1 MKVIAEIFSQ
11 GEEVVCGQ
19 VVDSNAAWLSQHLN
33 DMGFAVKR
41 HTAVGDDLDDL
52 VNLIREIADRADCC
66 ICTGGL
72 GPTVDDLTA
81 EAVSIAA
88 GQTLTFDVEAMR
100 QVEAYFAR
108 RQRPMPETNRKQAYF
123 PQQAV
128 RIDNPIGSAPGFA
141 LKVQRCWFV
150 FLPGVPSEMKAMF
163 PAVQMQLRQ
172 RFDLQPDSL
181 VILRTEGI
189 GESSIQQLLQDVTL
203 PAEVQLGF
211 RASPDEVQTKL
222 LFPASFLPDVRQ
234 QIVQQV
240 ADKIGDYV
248 FAVDGLDAEQGGD
261 LLTVIDRLMSMKTHT
276 LAALETASGG
286 LLAAKCQGRDWLA
299 SAMIAKDLASAAGS
313 FTVCSESVEGIQTS
327 VQDNDVAGVA
337 QCLAAELKRQQQTEL
352 ALVQLFAGSPDDYR
366 RQDRSIV
373 LYNGLQ
379 TDAGAYQS
387 QHRLSGAPQTKQNQ
401 AALLSLDLLRRYLQN
416 KCH

>member
-11 GEEVVCGQ
+11 GEEVVSGQ
-19 VVDSNAAWLSQHLN
+19 IVDSNAAWLSQYLN
-33 DMGFAVKR
+33 EMGFTVKR
-41 HTAVGDDLDDL
+41 HTAVGDALDDL
-52 VNLIREIADRADCC
+52 VNLIREIACRADCC

-88 GQTLTFDVEAMR
+88 GQSLTFDEEAMR

-128 RIDNPIGSAPGFA
+128 RIDNPIGSAPGFV
-141 LKVQRCWFV
+141 LKVQRCLFV

-163 PAVQMQLRQ
+163 PVVQTQLQQ

-181 VILRTEGI
+181 VTLRTEGI
-189 GESSIQQLLQDVTL
+189 GESSIQQRLQDLTL
-203 PAEVQLGF
+203 PDGVQLGF

-222 LFPASFLPDVRQ
+222 LFPANFLPGERQ
-234 QIVQQV
+234 QIAQQV

-248 FAVDGLDAEQGGD
+248 FAIDGLDDRQGGD
-261 LLTVIDRLMSMKTHT
+261 LLTVIDRLMSNHT
-276 LAALETASGG
+276 LATLETASGG
-286 LLAAKCQGRDWLA
+286 LLAAKCQAREWLA
-299 SAMIAKDLASAAGS
+299 SAIIAKDLASAAGL
-313 FTVCSESVEGIQTS
+313 FGAHPELLEECQTAS
-327 VQDNDVAGVA
+327 RDNDIAGAA
-337 QCLAAELKRQQQTEL
+337 QCLAAELKRQQPAEL
-352 ALVQLFAGSPDDYR
+352 VLVQLFAGSLDDYR

-373 LYNGLQ
+373 LYNCLQ
-379 TDAGAYQS
+379 TGAGAYQS